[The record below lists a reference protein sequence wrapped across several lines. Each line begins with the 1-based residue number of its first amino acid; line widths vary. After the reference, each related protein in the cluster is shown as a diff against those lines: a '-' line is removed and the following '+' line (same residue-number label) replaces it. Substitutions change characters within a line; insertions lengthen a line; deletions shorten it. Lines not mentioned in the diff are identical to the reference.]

1 MAKKNWQISAITII
15 NIIIIISTLVNHRK
29 PSKIF
34 LFCFFK
40 IQWLLNP
47 FVVYVDMIKQKRA
60 GSSRSRYITS
70 NLNFFLQKHIL
81 SWSELLDLGREL
93 PDARLDERLRRVAIN
108 HCCTVVY
115 TSGTN
120 RAQRGV
126 MLSHDNLTWCS
137 KMVNLPWHLILLS
150 HASSWGSDYCNY
162 Y

>member
-1 MAKKNWQISAITII
+1 
-15 NIIIIISTLVNHRK
+15 
-29 PSKIF
+29 
-34 LFCFFK
+34 
-40 IQWLLNP
+40 
-47 FVVYVDMIKQKRA
+47 MIKQKRA

-137 KMVNLPWHLILLS
+137 KMVNLP
-150 HASSWGSDYCNY
+150 
-162 Y
+162 